1 MSEISVIGLGS
12 MGSVLARTLLS
23 AGHTVT
29 VWNRSQEK
37 SELLVADGAEIGVTV
52 TDAIEA
58 SPVILVCID
67 NYTTTRKIFASDEVF
82 SALAGRIVVQLSSGT
97 PLEAIADEIWFVEK
111 DAGYLD
117 AAILGSPKIIGTEAG
132 QILIAG
138 KENLWKQ
145 CKTTLECLAGNFQYT
160 GTKIDSAKILDL
172 AWLSQRLGYFM
183 GVFQG
188 LLLCEAAGVGLDVF
202 SATVAVDARA
212 SMIANTI
219 RTNTF
224 TDPINTVNVWKEALH
239 HIQTHAK
246 ELGTNS
252 EVLDFIADKFQRAQS
267 SGYGEEDLAAL
278 IKIFR

>member
-1 MSEISVIGLGS
+1 MSEISVIGLGP
-12 MGSVLARTLLS
+12 MGSTLAKTLLS

-37 SELLVADGAEIGVTV
+37 SELLVADGAEVGVTV
-52 TDAIEA
+52 ADAVEA
-58 SPVILVCID
+58 SPVILVCIP

-82 SALAGRIVVQLSSGT
+82 SALAGRIVVQMSSGT
-97 PLEAIADEIWFVEK
+97 PLEAIADETWFVEK

-145 CKTTLECLAGNFQYT
+145 CKPTLECLAGNFQYT

-202 SATVAVDARA
+202 SETVAVDARA

-219 RTNTF
+219 HTNTY

-267 SGYGEEDLAAL
+267 SGYEEEDLAAL

>member
-219 RTNTF
+219 HTNTF

-267 SGYGEEDLAAL
+267 SGYEEEDLAAL

>member
-12 MGSVLARTLLS
+12 MGSTLAKTLLS
-23 AGHTVT
+23 AGHGVT

-37 SELLVADGAEIGVTV
+37 AELLATDGAQIGATIA
-52 TDAIEA
+52 DAVET
-58 SPVILVCID
+58 SPVTLVCID
-67 NYTTTRKIFASDEVF
+67 NYPTTRKIFASDEVL
-82 SALAGRIVVQLSSGT
+82 SVITDRIVVQMSSGT
-97 PLEAIADEIWFVEK
+97 PPEAVADERWFEEK
-111 DAGYLD
+111 GAGYLD
-117 AAILGSPKIIGTEAG
+117 AAILGSPKVIGTEAG

-138 KENLWKQ
+138 NENLWKE
-145 CKTTLECLAGNFQYT
+145 CKSVLECLAGNFQYT
-160 GTKIDSAKILDL
+160 GARIDSAKILDL

-188 LLLCEAAGVGLDVF
+188 LLLCEAGGVGLDVF
-202 SATVAVDARA
+202 STTVAVDARA

-219 RTNTF
+219 HTNSF
-224 TDPINTVNVWKEALH
+224 TDPINTVKVWKEALH

-252 EVLDFIADKFQRAQS
+252 EVLEFIADKFERAES
-267 SGYGEEDLAAL
+267 AGYEKEDLAAL

>member
-12 MGSVLARTLLS
+12 MGSVLAETLLS
-23 AGHTVT
+23 AGHRVT

-37 SELLVADGAEIGVTV
+37 AELLVGDGAEMRVTIAGAV
-52 TDAIEA
+52 EA

-67 NYTTTRKIFASDEVF
+67 NYTTTRKLFAAQDVLSV
-82 SALAGRIVVQLSSGT
+82 LADRAVVQMSSGT
-97 PLEAIADEIWFVEK
+97 PPQALGDERWFAEK
-111 DAGYLD
+111 GAGYLD
-117 AAILGSPKIIGTEAG
+117 AAILGSPKVIGTKEC

-138 KENLWKQ
+138 NEGLWKE
-145 CKTTLECLAGNFQYT
+145 CKPVLECLAGNFQYT
-160 GTKIDSAKILDL
+160 GSKIDSAKILDL

-188 LLLCEAAGVGLDVF
+188 LLLCEASGVGLDVF

-219 RTNTF
+219 HDNTF
-224 TDPINTVNVWKEALH
+224 TDPVNTVNVWKEALH

-246 ELGTNS
+246 QLGTNH
-252 EVLDFIADKFQRAQS
+252 EVLDFIEAKFERAQS
-267 SGYGEEDLAAL
+267 AGYGEEDLAAL
-278 IKIFR
+278 IKVFR

>member
-12 MGSVLARTLLS
+12 MGSTLAKTLLS
-23 AGHTVT
+23 AGHGVT
-29 VWNRSQEK
+29 VWNRSQVK
-37 SELLVADGAEIGVTV
+37 AELLVADGAEIGT
-52 TDAIEA
+52 TIADAVKT

-67 NYTTTRKIFASDEVF
+67 SYTTTRKIFASDEVL
-82 SALAGRIVVQLSSGT
+82 SVLGDRLVVQMSSGT
-97 PLEAIADEIWFVEK
+97 PPEAIADERWFVEK
-111 DAGYLD
+111 GAGYLD
-117 AAILGSPKIIGTEAG
+117 AAILGSPKIIGTKEG

-138 KENLWKQ
+138 NENFWKE
-145 CKTTLECLAGNFQYT
+145 CKSVLECLAGNFQYT

-188 LLLCEAAGVGLDVF
+188 LLLCEAGGIGLDVF

-219 RTNTF
+219 HTNSF
-224 TDPINTVNVWKEALH
+224 TDPINTVKVWKEALH
-239 HIQTHAK
+239 HIQAHAK

-252 EVLDFIADKFQRAQS
+252 EVLEFISDKFERAES
-267 SGYGEEDLAAL
+267 AGYEKEDLAAL

>member
-1 MSEISVIGLGS
+1 MSEISVIGMGL
-12 MGSVLARTLLS
+12 MGSALAKTLLS

-29 VWNRSQEK
+29 VWNRSLERA
-37 SELLVADGAEIGVTV
+37 ELLVGDGAEIGVTV
-52 TDAIEA
+52 ADAVKA

-67 NYTTTRKIFASDEVF
+67 NYATTRKIFASNEVL
-82 SALAGRIVVQLSSGT
+82 SVLADRVVVQMSSGT
-97 PLEAIADEIWFVEK
+97 PLEAVADEGWFVEK

-117 AAILGSPKIIGTEAG
+117 AAILGSPKIIGTQAG

-145 CKTTLECLAGNFQYT
+145 CKTILECLAGNFRYT

-219 RTNTF
+219 HTNTF

-239 HIQTHAK
+239 HIQTHAQ

-252 EVLDFIADKFQRAQS
+252 EVLDFIAEKFQRAQAA
-267 SGYGEEDLAAL
+267 GYEEEDLAAL

>member
-1 MSEISVIGLGS
+1 MSEISVIGLGL
-12 MGSVLARTLLS
+12 MGSALAKTLLS

-29 VWNRSQEK
+29 VWNRSLEK
-37 SELLVADGAEIGVTV
+37 AELLVGDGAEIGVTV
-52 TDAIEA
+52 TDAVKA

-67 NYTTTRKIFASDEVF
+67 NYTTTRKVFASNEVL
-82 SALAGRIVVQLSSGT
+82 SVLADGVVVQMSSGT
-97 PLEAIADEIWFVEK
+97 PLEAVADEGWFVEK
-111 DAGYLD
+111 GAGYLD
-117 AAILGSPKIIGTEAG
+117 AAILGSPKIIGTQAG

-138 KENLWKQ
+138 NENLWKQ
-145 CKTTLECLAGNFQYT
+145 CKTILGCLAGNFQYT
-160 GTKIDSAKILDL
+160 GTKIDSAKLLDL

-219 RTNTF
+219 HTNTF
-224 TDPINTVNVWKEALH
+224 TDPINTVNVWKEALR
-239 HIQTHAK
+239 HIQTHAQ

-252 EVLDFIADKFQRAQS
+252 EVLDFIAEKFQRAQVA
-267 SGYGEEDLAAL
+267 GYEEEDLAAL

>member
-12 MGSVLARTLLS
+12 MGSALAKTLLS
-23 AGHTVT
+23 AGHGIT

-37 SELLVADGAEIGVTV
+37 AELFVADGAEIGATIA
-52 TDAIEA
+52 DAVEK

-67 NYTTTRKIFASDEVF
+67 NYTTTRKIFASDAILSV
-82 SALAGRIVVQLSSGT
+82 LADRIVVQMSSGT
-97 PLEAIADEIWFVEK
+97 PPEAVADERWFVEK
-111 DAGYLD
+111 GAGYLD
-117 AAILGSPKIIGTEAG
+117 AAILGSPKVIGTKAG

-138 KENLWKQ
+138 NEKLWKE
-145 CKTTLECLAGNFQYT
+145 CKTVLECLAGNLQYT
-160 GTKIDSAKILDL
+160 GSKIDSAKILDL
-172 AWLSQRLGYFM
+172 AWISQPLGYFM

-188 LLLCEAAGVGLDVF
+188 LLLCEAGGVGLDVF
-202 SATVAVDARA
+202 SATVACDARA

-219 RTNTF
+219 HTNTY
-224 TDPINTVNVWKEALH
+224 TDPVNTVKVWKEALH

-267 SGYGEEDLAAL
+267 AGYEEEDLAAL
-278 IKIFR
+278 IKIYR

>member
-1 MSEISVIGLGS
+1 MSEISVIGLGL
-12 MGSVLARTLLS
+12 MGSALAKTLLS

-29 VWNRSQEK
+29 VWNRSLEK
-37 SELLVADGAEIGVTV
+37 AELLVGDGAEIGVTV
-52 TDAIEA
+52 TDAVKA

-67 NYTTTRKIFASDEVF
+67 NYTTTRKIFASNEVL
-82 SALAGRIVVQLSSGT
+82 SVLADRVVVQMSSGT
-97 PLEAIADEIWFVEK
+97 PLEAVADEGWFVEK

-117 AAILGSPKIIGTEAG
+117 AAILGSPKIIGTQAG

-138 KENLWKQ
+138 NENLWKQ
-145 CKTTLECLAGNFQYT
+145 CKTTLGCLAGNFQYT

-202 SATVAVDARA
+202 SATVAVEARA

-219 RTNTF
+219 HTNTF

-239 HIQTHAK
+239 HIQTHAQ

-252 EVLDFIADKFQRAQS
+252 EVLDFIAEKFQRAQAA
-267 SGYGEEDLAAL
+267 GYEEEDLAAL